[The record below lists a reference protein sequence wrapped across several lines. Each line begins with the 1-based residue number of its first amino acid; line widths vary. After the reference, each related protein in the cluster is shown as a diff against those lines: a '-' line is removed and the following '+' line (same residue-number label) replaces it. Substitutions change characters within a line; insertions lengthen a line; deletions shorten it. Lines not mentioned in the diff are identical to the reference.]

1 MSKFTPLARWAA
13 CALICAAS
21 AGHALAADPITVI
34 VPFGPGSGTDNMAR
48 PLFEE
53 MSRDLGQP
61 FVIDNKPGAS
71 GTIAAGAAARAAP
84 NGHNLFFTTNTTQAI
99 NPVIF
104 KKLPYDPVKDFKPVV
119 SIGTSPYL
127 LLVRKDFPAN
137 TLAELL
143 AWVRAN
149 PDKTSYGWGAAVS
162 QMAGGNFVKREKLN
176 AVGVPY
182 KSSPQAV
189 TDLIGGQ
196 LTFTFLDLAAAVP
209 VINGGRVKAILITS
223 PKRFSTLPDVPTAA
237 EAGLKDF
244 DVAAW
249 FGIFAPANTPDEV
262 VKRIADSAVKVAK
275 SPEMLKRLEACCA
288 SMVLHGQAFND
299 YVAKDRAK
307 WKEWAQI
314 ADIKP
319 E

>member
-1 MSKFTPLARWAA
+1 MRPSKPFARWAA
-13 CALICAAS
+13 CAALLGAAAS
-21 AGHALAADPITVI
+21 AALAADPVNVI

-53 MSRDLGQP
+53 MSRDLKQP
-61 FVIDNKPGAS
+61 FVVDNKPGAS
-71 GTIAAGAAARAAP
+71 GTIAAQAAARAAP
-84 NGHNLFFTTNTTQAI
+84 NGQNLFFTTNTTQAI
-99 NPVIF
+99 NPVLF

-149 PDKTSYGWGAAVS
+149 PGKASYGWGAAVS
-162 QMAGGNFVKREKLN
+162 QMAGANFVKRENLN
-176 AVGVPY
+176 AIGVPY

-209 VINGGRVKAILITS
+209 VVKGDRVKAILITS
-223 PKRFSTLPDVPTAA
+223 ASRLPTLPHVPTAS

-249 FGIFAPANTPDEV
+249 FGIFAPAGTPDEV
-262 VKRIADSAVKVAK
+262 VKRIADSAVKTAN
-275 SPEMLKRLEACCA
+275 SPDMLKRLEGCCFP
-288 SMVLHGQAFND
+288 MVLHGQAFAD
-299 YVAKDRAK
+299 YVAKDRVK

-314 ADIKP
+314 ADIKA

>member
-1 MSKFTPLARWAA
+1 MSKFHKIARWAA
-13 CALICAAS
+13 CALVWGAS
-21 AGHALAADPITVI
+21 ATHALAADPVTVI

-48 PLFEE
+48 PIFDEL
-53 MSRDLGQP
+53 SRDLGQT
-61 FVIDNKPGAS
+61 FVVDNRPGAS
-71 GTIAAGAAARAAP
+71 GMIAAQAAARAAP
-84 NGHNLFFTTNTTQAI
+84 NGNTLFFTTNTTQAI
-99 NPVIF
+99 NPVLF

-119 SIGTSPYL
+119 ALGTSPYL

-149 PDKTSYGWGAAVS
+149 PGKASYGWGAAVS
-162 QMAGGNFVKREKLN
+162 QMAGANFVKRENLN

-209 VINGGRVKAILITS
+209 VIKSDRVKALLITS
-223 PKRFSTLPDVPTAA
+223 PKRFDTLPNVPTAA

-249 FGIFAPANTPDEV
+249 FGIFAPTGTPDDI
-262 VKRIADSAVKVAK
+262 VKRIADSVAKTVK
-275 SPEMLKRLEACCA
+275 SPEVAKKIDACCFA
-288 SMVLHGQAFND
+288 MLLHGQDFADF
-299 YVAKDRAK
+299 VAKDRAK